1 MINGNCDPKFLPLK
15 EIFSN
20 VIKSGFET
28 GASIAIEHKGELVVN
43 LWGGHQDAN
52 RTKEWEEDTLVLS
65 LIHISEPTR
74 PY

>member
-43 LWGGHQDAN
+43 PCVQ
-52 RTKEWEEDTLVLS
+52 
-65 LIHISEPTR
+65 
-74 PY
+74 